1 MLLPFFRKGRALEE
15 RTFGAAVR
23 DGALWIRTMMESESG
38 HASACCD
45 DRMDFD
51 SIGLVGYTR
60 AMELTHDTSAA
71 PPVIAPPAQDDDA
84 LYCELIARIAMD
96 DENALGRLYDGT
108 AGRLYALALRITR
121 NAQDAEETVL
131 DVFHQVW
138 RQADQY
144 DATRGRVLAW
154 IMTIC
159 RSRALDVLRRRETA
173 ETHPDPDALRDNDM
187 DPAADPQH
195 WIELFQ
201 RDSAVRRALEQLPTT
216 QRELLGLAF
225 LRGLSHQEITDETG
239 MPLGTVKTHIRKA
252 LSALQHVL
260 PNPFA
265 D

>member
-1 MLLPFFRKGRALEE
+1 
-15 RTFGAAVR
+15 
-23 DGALWIRTMMESESG
+23 MMESESSY
-38 HASACCD
+38 ASAYYGD
-45 DRMDFD
+45 QTGFD
-51 SIGLVGYTR
+51 SIELVGYTR

-71 PPVIAPPAQDDDA
+71 PPVIAPPAQDDDSG
-84 LYCELIARIAMD
+84 YRELIARIAAD
-96 DENALGRLYDGT
+96 DESALGRLYDGT
-108 AGRLYALALRITR
+108 AGRVYALALRITR

-159 RSRALDVLRRRETA
+159 RSRALDTLRRREAA
-173 ETHPDPDALRDNDM
+173 ETHPDPDALRDNSA

-195 WIELFQ
+195 WIELFE
-201 RDSAVRRALEQLPTT
+201 RDGAVRRALEQLPTA
-216 QRELLGLAF
+216 QRELLRLAF

-252 LSALQHVL
+252 LGALQHVL